1 MRTLYS
7 RIARW
12 FPIPRVMEMYYA
24 AVHISANNVV
34 SYLEMKQTSDSLI
47 PVAFERVAFKR
58 QSEDDQEGLVQVL
71 TALQKKYKTV
81 FIKATIPES
90 KSYLFE
96 TEVPKVAEKDLREAV
111 AFTIE
116 EKAPVSLA
124 EVLFGYRI
132 TDTGASDVN
141 VVSVGVVPE
150 KVVLDY
156 VDVYNRAGMRPVSM
170 KVEAQAVANAV
181 VPANSTS
188 NHVVISIKDNK
199 TIIAIVQNGGV
210 FLSSTVDFGGM
221 TFDAILE
228 KHFPTQ
234 TPQERAYM
242 KISQNFISDA
252 SHSEVHAA
260 FVEQVTLLRNYMNKY
275 YIYWLTHKATKE
287 GSHEH
292 KLDSFIIVGDE
303 VCIPGFVEYLNTQ
316 LKAKVE
322 AADVWR
328 NCFDLEKHVPEIP
341 YEQSF
346 EYAEVIGL
354 LIGKD

>member
-24 AVHISANNVV
+24 AVHIAANNVV
-34 SYLEMKQTSDSLI
+34 TYLEMKQTEAGLI
-47 PVAFERVAFKR
+47 PVAFERVSFKR
-58 QSEDDQEGLVQVL
+58 QSEDDHEGLVQAL
-71 TALQKKYKTV
+71 TTLQKKYKTT
-81 FIKATIPES
+81 FIKASIPES

-124 EVLFGYRI
+124 EVLFGYRV
-132 TDTGASDVN
+132 TDSSAPDID

-150 KVVLDY
+150 KIVLDY
-156 VDVYNRAGMRPVSM
+156 IDIYNRAGMRPVSM

-181 VPANSTS
+181 VPAHSTC
-188 NHVVISIKDNK
+188 NHIVVSIKDNK

-210 FLSSTVDFGGM
+210 FLSSTVEFGGM

-228 KHFPTQ
+228 KYFPTQ
-234 TPQERAYM
+234 TPLERAYI
-242 KISQNFISDA
+242 KTSQNFITDA
-252 SHSEVHAA
+252 SQSELHAA
-260 FVEQVTLLRNYMNKY
+260 FVEQVSLLRNYMNKY
-275 YIYWLTHKATKE
+275 YIYWLTHKATRE
-287 GSHEH
+287 GAHDH
-292 KLDSFIIVGDE
+292 KLDSFIVVGDE
-303 VCIPGFVEYLNTQ
+303 VCIPGLIEYLNAQ

-322 AADVWR
+322 PAQVWR
-328 NCFDLEKHVPEIP
+328 NCFDIEKHVPEIP